1 MDGKQLF
8 PTFEGTPQG
17 GVISPLLA
25 NIALHGMEERVKAYA
40 ETLEMR
46 YPNGKK
52 MPKRDKRTSLNL
64 IRYADDFVILHE
76 NITVVQECKEIISE
90 WLKGIGPEL
99 KPSKTRI
106 THTLKQFEKEKPGFD
121 FLGFNIK
128 QVKVGKYRT
137 DLNTKKEPLGFTTL
151 ITPSKE
157 KVQEHYKHIV
167 EVINAHKAA
176 PQSGLI
182 KNLNPIIRGWA
193 NYYSTQVS
201 KKTYSHLDFLVYWK
215 LRSWAKRRHPQKTGK
230 WITEKYWQSI
240 NGDNWVFAT
249 RLEGQNPLRLQKH
262 DATPIK
268 RHVKVKGEASP
279 YDGNLVY
286 WSKRMGDH
294 PEMPKRTAS
303 LLKKQNGKCAH
314 CGMYFKDED
323 VIELDHKIPKS
334 KGGKDSYEN
343 WQLLHRHCH
352 DTKTALDGS
361 YGKQSDCNSVKP
373 KPPLNQN
380 WYWEED
386 MLVMRYV

>member
-1 MDGKQLF
+1 M
-8 PTFEGTPQG
+8 
-17 GVISPLLA
+17 
-25 NIALHGMEERVKAYA
+25 
-40 ETLEMR
+40 
-46 YPNGKK
+46 
-52 MPKRDKRTSLNL
+52 
-64 IRYADDFVILHE
+64 
-76 NITVVQECKEIISE
+76 
-90 WLKGIGPEL
+90 
-99 KPSKTRI
+99 
-106 THTLKQFEKEKPGFD
+106 
-121 FLGFNIK
+121 GFNIK

-137 DLNTKKEPLGFTTL
+137 DLNTKKEPLGFITL
-151 ITPSKE
+151 ITPSQE
-157 KVQEHYKHIV
+157 KIQEHYKHLA
-167 EVINAHKAA
+167 EVINAHKAV

-201 KKTYSHLDFLVYWK
+201 NKIYSHLDFLVYWK

-230 WITEKYWQSI
+230 WITTKYWQSI

-249 RLEGQNPLRLQKH
+249 RQEGKSSLRLQKH

-286 WSKRMGDH
+286 WSSRMGEH

-314 CGMYFKDED
+314 SQMYFRDED
-323 VIELDHKIPKS
+323 VIKLDHKIPKS

-343 WQLLHRHCH
+343 MQLLHRHCH
-352 DTKTALDGS
+352 DTKTATDGS
-361 YGKQSDCNSVKP
+361 YGNQSDCNSIKP
-373 KPPLNQN
+373 KPPFNQN

-386 MLVMRYV
+386 MLVMRSV